1 MENRQKIPVPRRSF
15 LWSLN
20 ETSGE
25 ILTHIG
31 PTEFTPSAND
41 RIVRAND
48 RGGYE
53 QAPMEARPFVLAR
66 DGEYVLLHNP
76 SVIPGETSGGADAAN
91 GPYVSGGNKER
102 ELQLGTTKVIP
113 GPCAFPLWPGQSAEV
128 RTAHKLSANQYL
140 LVEVVGPVD
149 EAAPYFDLVM
159 KSAALSS
166 VVIDAPEP
174 GSSAV
179 GTPSEQAPETEPGFV
194 PLKLRIGQR
203 IVVQGRHTSRFI
215 PPTGIEV
222 VPAQEDAPADSES
235 SAGDGDARE
244 TLAAPLREE
253 LSKMVANVQ
262 AGMTSKQFSVL
273 KNELRHRAALS
284 LGERAVMLTALD
296 EVWSARSV
304 NKGKRSDRR
313 APSARVDPY
322 ARKAVVLGPKNFC
335 ILFDADGNPRIV
347 KGPARVFP
355 GPHDT
360 FLQRGSRRRVYDAYE
375 LGENQALWLRII
387 SPISREALA
396 DRLPKG
402 HVLEQDHYEA
412 GHELLVRGLPTVF
425 FPFIEG
431 EVLHPETGE
440 LHIGND
446 HDSVIIDAIGVD
458 PESGI
463 YVRDRATGKVRLI
476 RGEVSYLVDPRKEEH
491 VTRRVSAKDWNLWI
505 AATRPHRKTTHEIE
519 TPWALS
525 IHVPTNHAA
534 QIASRRGRRVI
545 VGPATELLEYD
556 EQLTALG
563 LSKGAHKTGKE
574 VRATCFLQVH
584 GSRVR
589 DRFEIESSDRTRLW
603 IELGVSGHFE
613 GEPQRW
619 FAIEDPVKHV
629 TAQIRTRV
637 REAARKLP
645 AMTLLSPVGQ
655 LQGQDGSGPGGI
667 HELVRELVLGE
678 DAQLRF
684 EDKGIVIDGVEVQSV
699 SLVDA
704 KLAAAFNEARKR
716 ELQRVLED
724 REAERRLAS
733 VKFRDAV
740 DAEEHAVQRVANR
753 RMIETGRAE
762 VDDQHVLEQRK
773 LELEAERERA
783 QLEAR
788 TQREQLSVEARLT
801 LAKSE
806 TEARAA
812 RKLHDAEIEAQA
824 RKLVDAVIIDSN
836 RAQAEIE
843 RGTAAALAEADSRR
857 LSAVQPEL
865 VGALHAAADAEVM
878 KAAAQNMN
886 LVSLLGGKSPIEL
899 FSRLLEGTPL
909 ARSVRGMRRRDTE
922 GPGDTNTQGRG
933 ASDSSDAAPSE

>member
-53 QAPMEARPFVLAR
+53 QAPMEARAFVLAR
-66 DGEYVLLHNP
+66 DGEYVLLYNP
-76 SVIPGETSGGADAAN
+76 SIPHTAAEPSGAGEEAN
-91 GPYVSGGNKER
+91 GPYVPGGNKER
-102 ELQLGTTKVIP
+102 NLRLGTTKIIP

-128 RTAHKLSANQYL
+128 RPAHKLSANQYL

-149 EAAPYFDLVM
+149 DGAPYFDLVM

-166 VVIDAPEP
+166 VVIDAPD
-174 GSSAV
+174 SSAAASAA
-179 GTPSEQAPETEPGFV
+179 GAPGEQAPETEPGFV
-194 PLKLRIGQR
+194 PLKLRVGQR

-215 PPTGIEV
+215 PPSGIAV
-222 VPAQEDAPADSES
+222 VPAQEDAPADSEAS
-235 SAGDGDARE
+235 SGDGDARE
-244 TLAAPLREE
+244 KLAAPLREE
-253 LSKMVANVQ
+253 LSNLVANVQ
-262 AGMTSKQFSVL
+262 AGMTSKQVSVL
-273 KNELRHRAALS
+273 KNELRHRSALS

-296 EVWSARSV
+296 EIWESRAAS
-304 NKGKRSDRR
+304 KGKRSDRR
-313 APSARVDPY
+313 HPHQGRMDPY
-322 ARKAVVLGPKNFC
+322 ARKAVVLGPKGFC

-347 KGPARVFP
+347 MGPARVFP

-387 SPISREALA
+387 SPISRAALA
-396 DRLPKG
+396 DRLPPG
-402 HVLEQDHYEA
+402 YPLEHEHYGA

-425 FPFIEG
+425 FPFIEA
-431 EVLHPETGE
+431 EVLHPLTGE
-440 LHIGND
+440 LHVGND

-491 VTRRVSAKDWNLWI
+491 VTRRVPAKDWNLWV
-505 AATRPHRKTTHEIE
+505 AATRAHRKTTTEIE

-534 QIASRRGRRVI
+534 LIASRRGRRVI

-556 EQLTALG
+556 EQLAALS
-563 LSKGAHKTGKE
+563 LSKGPAKTGKE
-574 VRATCFLQVH
+574 VRATSFLRVR

-589 DRFEIESSDRTRLW
+589 DRFELESADRTR
-603 IELGVSGHFE
+603 ISVELGISGHFE

-619 FAIEDPVKHV
+619 FSVEDPVKHV
-629 TAQIRTRV
+629 SAQIRALV
-637 REAARKLP
+637 REAARSLP
-645 AMTLLSPVGQ
+645 AMEIVSPVTAGTGQ
-655 LQGQDGSGPGGI
+655 GI
-667 HELVRELVLGE
+667 HALVRELVLGDE
-678 DAQLRF
+678 SQLRF
-684 EDKGIVIDGVEVQSV
+684 EDCGVVIDGVEVQAV
-699 SLVDA
+699 VLVDA
-704 KLAAAFNEARKR
+704 KLAAAFCEAHKR
-716 ELQRVLED
+716 ELERTLED
-724 REAERRLAS
+724 RLAERRLAS
-733 VKFRDAV
+733 VKLRDAV
-740 DAEEHAVQRVANR
+740 DAEEHAIQRLANR
-753 RMIETGRAE
+753 RMIETGRSE
-762 VDDQHVLEQRK
+762 VDDQHHLDQRK
-773 LELEAERERA
+773 LELDAERERA
-783 QLEAR
+783 ELEQR
-788 TQREQLSVEARLT
+788 NQREQLAVEARLV
-801 LAKSE
+801 LAKAE

-812 RKLHDAEIEAQA
+812 RKLHDAEIEARA
-824 RKLVDAVIIDSN
+824 RKLVDAVVIDSN
-836 RAQAEIE
+836 RAQAELE

-857 LSAVQPEL
+857 LAAVQPEL

-886 LVSLLGGKSPIEL
+886 LVSLLGGKSPLEL

-909 ARSVRGMRRRDTE
+909 ARSVRSMRKR
-922 GPGDTNTQGRG
+922 GDQDQADTQGRE
-933 ASDSSDAAPSE
+933 ASE